1 MQTAAEK
8 FATKLKSKTI
18 DTPCGELTLFATADA
33 LVAVYFEDH
42 RKQNPYDAEKTNG
55 AHRILD
61 SAERDLRAYFS
72 GKNEDLV
79 NHAARP
85 HENRS
90 EFKTPIAMS
99 GTPFQLNVWRGLLQI
114 PFGETWSYSDLA
126 KKIGKPKAVRA
137 VGMASSKNPIS
148 ILVPCH
154 RVIGANGSLTG
165 YGGGLENKKWL
176 LDHEASQRS
185 LL

>member
-8 FATKLKSKTI
+8 TNAKLKSKTV
-18 DTPCGELTLFATADA
+18 DTPLGAITLYATNDA

-42 RKQNPYDAEKTNG
+42 KKRNPYDAEKITG

-72 GKNEDLV
+72 GKTHD
-79 NHAARP
+79 
-85 HENRS
+85 
-90 EFKTPIAMS
+90 FKTPIALE
-99 GTPFQLNVWRGLLQI
+99 GTPFQMSVWRGLQQI
-114 PFGETWSYSDLA
+114 PFGATWSYSDLA